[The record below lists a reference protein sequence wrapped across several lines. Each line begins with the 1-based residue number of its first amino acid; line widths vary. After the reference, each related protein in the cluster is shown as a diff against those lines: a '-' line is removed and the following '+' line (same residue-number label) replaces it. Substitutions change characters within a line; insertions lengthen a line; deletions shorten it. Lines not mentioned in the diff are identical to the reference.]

1 MKDVITSTKK
11 LSNDM
16 HLKNIFINNSY
27 LELGII
33 DVKVIQRL
41 LKYELIN
48 IDEITYFPVQNKGLG
63 HSNLQDDMLR
73 NYMPYHFFRRLAENN
88 SKLQLFITYGLLQYR
103 SQDNHER
110 FMPIILIPVSI
121 YFENEDILIQM
132 TSLPMENPL
141 IYSVI
146 NNSKIFFLQTQSFK
160 DIYSLDDTLST
171 IDKMSGFSVRLDN
184 YLTYAQMKEKDIILS
199 YKSAQN
205 HSAFLGGD
213 KNKNDLRLFDK
224 VYLSSKNE
232 NYTNI
237 VLNKIQRETLSR
249 LNNGESLNITGY
261 NGTGKT
267 TVLKNFIVNNLANN
281 KKTLYISNSIESI
294 KGIKDFLEQ
303 LMLTNYVV
311 DLTDSFK
318 TISKNLITESYY
330 DPTDSIEPLVE
341 QLQGYYNKINDYEID
356 VNKSLYGFKFI
367 EMIYHNYLIDDTL
380 ANKVASKYVQIS
392 KFNSIYKHEYEEIKK
407 VLDLIERCFKKIKS
421 FRNSVWKEIP
431 IINNITHDNQVFNV
445 VFQLTTGLKKLREY
459 EIALGTYGVK
469 SISSFSEMKKYNEPM
484 SVLVESLIPFEWKTD
499 VNTFLN
505 AKNEYNNLKED
516 IFKYQEAE
524 YKLGTKYK
532 NINSINIEE
541 EIASLFGS
549 YYQKDDLNIVE
560 ELLINKNELKRLIYT
575 SRIDI
580 FDFIKTNKELIKLL
594 DWDFLEKD
602 EYLNEV
608 IYLYNLFNEFNI
620 SGKIITMIL
629 RNKVETDILELQ
641 NLYKNIIQLNE
652 EINILEKK
660 NPKFMHLDF
669 SKGNVQYEN
678 ELYRAYDTKQKKV
691 KKLIRDYFDLI
702 GLSYQQHQDNIKAI
716 SALKDYYE
724 LIRNKKY
731 RKVIVDFIQSLDE
744 NKYIETLSCLKI
756 FIKAYNSLILNIKSF
771 EKYNISF
778 DKSNSRDYIM
788 QYEEFLGYLNNLYVT
803 NELMESIVIDNDL
816 EYVKPS
822 EYFKIKEEIDKLNEV
837 IDYLKNNK
845 KYYQLYGY
853 LYQAHETNILEIL
866 RIINMYKGYISVF
879 ISEND
884 IYNSFINFG
893 QLKKIIDA
901 VAQLVSEIGE
911 NLRLY
916 SMIFKDSVSRYYFSN
931 IEYNVEYLSK
941 LLEAKDELT
950 IYLSITHGIGV
961 LNKYK

>member
-303 LMLTNYVV
+303 
-311 DLTDSFK
+311 F
-318 TISKNLITESYY
+318 
-330 DPTDSIEPLVE
+330 
-341 QLQGYYNKINDYEID
+341 QKI
-356 VNKSLYGFKFI
+356 
-367 EMIYHNYLIDDTL
+367 
-380 ANKVASKYVQIS
+380 
-392 KFNSIYKHEYEEIKK
+392 
-407 VLDLIERCFKKIKS
+407 
-421 FRNSVWKEIP
+421 
-431 IINNITHDNQVFNV
+431 
-445 VFQLTTGLKKLREY
+445 
-459 EIALGTYGVK
+459 
-469 SISSFSEMKKYNEPM
+469 
-484 SVLVESLIPFEWKTD
+484 
-499 VNTFLN
+499 
-505 AKNEYNNLKED
+505 
-516 IFKYQEAE
+516 
-524 YKLGTKYK
+524 
-532 NINSINIEE
+532 
-541 EIASLFGS
+541 
-549 YYQKDDLNIVE
+549 
-560 ELLINKNELKRLIYT
+560 
-575 SRIDI
+575 
-580 FDFIKTNKELIKLL
+580 
-594 DWDFLEKD
+594 
-602 EYLNEV
+602 
-608 IYLYNLFNEFNI
+608 
-620 SGKIITMIL
+620 
-629 RNKVETDILELQ
+629 
-641 NLYKNIIQLNE
+641 
-652 EINILEKK
+652 
-660 NPKFMHLDF
+660 
-669 SKGNVQYEN
+669 
-678 ELYRAYDTKQKKV
+678 
-691 KKLIRDYFDLI
+691 
-702 GLSYQQHQDNIKAI
+702 
-716 SALKDYYE
+716 
-724 LIRNKKY
+724 
-731 RKVIVDFIQSLDE
+731 
-744 NKYIETLSCLKI
+744 
-756 FIKAYNSLILNIKSF
+756 
-771 EKYNISF
+771 
-778 DKSNSRDYIM
+778 
-788 QYEEFLGYLNNLYVT
+788 
-803 NELMESIVIDNDL
+803 
-816 EYVKPS
+816 
-822 EYFKIKEEIDKLNEV
+822 
-837 IDYLKNNK
+837 
-845 KYYQLYGY
+845 
-853 LYQAHETNILEIL
+853 
-866 RIINMYKGYISVF
+866 
-879 ISEND
+879 
-884 IYNSFINFG
+884 
-893 QLKKIIDA
+893 
-901 VAQLVSEIGE
+901 
-911 NLRLY
+911 
-916 SMIFKDSVSRYYFSN
+916 
-931 IEYNVEYLSK
+931 
-941 LLEAKDELT
+941 
-950 IYLSITHGIGV
+950 
-961 LNKYK
+961 